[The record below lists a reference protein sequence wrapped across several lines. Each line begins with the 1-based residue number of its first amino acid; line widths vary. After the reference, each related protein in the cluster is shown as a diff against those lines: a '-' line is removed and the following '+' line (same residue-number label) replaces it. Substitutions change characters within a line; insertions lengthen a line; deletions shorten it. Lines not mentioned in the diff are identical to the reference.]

1 MGRLWQK
8 YSLSQWA
15 FMFIAALVIG
25 YTFWFRYWNEK
36 KIIEWDIQIYYSY
49 LPALF
54 VHNDLSFEFVH
65 QMAPGE
71 GLNYGVA
78 NDGLGH
84 NYPKMSMG
92 MAYMYAP
99 FYGLATVYANAFG
112 YPTDGFSMPYRMFI
126 MLSAIAYFIPG
137 LYFFR
142 RVLLNYFSEAVTATT
157 MIVVVLGTNLFHYT
171 SSHNN
176 PMSHAYTF
184 ALVSVF
190 LFFSIKWTDKKTFV
204 NTAIIGLLGGLITLI
219 RPVNVIVF
227 LFPLLLGVTS
237 LSSLWFRVKD
247 LAVNHKKS
255 ILLIAFCSFLVMF
268 PQLIFWKWNVGKWI
282 VYSYGE
288 EGFFFSDPKIIE
300 GLFSYRKG
308 WLVYSPLM
316 ITFFVG
322 LYFIYKKYRH
332 LFLPIFITSALFMYI
347 IFSWWCWWYG
357 GSFGA
362 RPMIDILPLVG
373 LSVAAFFDFIYS
385 RNIKI
390 IASTSVIT
398 ILLVLYS
405 LFNDYQYR
413 LAIIHWDGMS
423 KEAYWGVFMKTKFP
437 GNHTDMLS
445 LPNYGKA
452 IENKEDY

>member
-15 FMFIAALVIG
+15 FIFIATLVIG
-25 YTFWFRYWNEK
+25 YTFWFKYWNEK
-36 KIIEWDIQIYYSY
+36 KVIEWDIQIYYSY

-54 VHNDLSFEFVH
+54 EHHDLSFHFVRELPAGH
-65 QMAPGE
+65 P
-71 GLNYGVA
+71 LNHGIA

-84 NYPKMSMG
+84 DYPKMSMG

-99 FYGLATVYANAFG
+99 FYGLATVYAKAFG
-112 YPTDGFSMPYRMFI
+112 YPTDGYSTPYRMFI
-126 MLSAIAYFIPG
+126 ILSAIAYFLPG

-157 MIVVVLGTNLFHYT
+157 MIVIVLGTNLFYYT
-171 SSHNN
+171 SSTGN

-184 ALVSVF
+184 ALVSAF
-190 LFFSIKWTDKKTFV
+190 LFFSIRWTDKKTFL
-204 NTAIIGLLGGLITLI
+204 NTALLGLLGGLITLI
-219 RPVNVIVF
+219 RPVNIIVF
-227 LFPLLLGVTS
+227 LFPLLIGITS
-237 LSSLWFRVKD
+237 FNDFWYRIKD
-247 LAVNHKKS
+247 LAINHKKT
-255 ILLIAFCSFLVMF
+255 ILLIAFGSFLVIF

-288 EGFFFSDPKIIE
+288 EGFFFADPKIID
-300 GLFSYRKG
+300 GLLSYRKG

-316 ITFFVG
+316 VTFFVG
-322 LYFIYKKYRH
+322 LYFLYKKYRK
-332 LFLPIFITSALFMYI
+332 LFLPVLITSFLFMYI

-362 RPMIDILPLVG
+362 RPMIDILPIVG
-373 LSVAAFFDFIYS
+373 LSVAAFFDFIYTKK
-385 RNIKI
+385 IKV
-390 IASTSVIT
+390 IASTAAIT

-413 LAIIHWDGMS
+413 LTLIHWDGMT
-423 KEAYWGVFMKTKFP
+423 KEAYWEVFLKTHFP
-437 GNHTDMLS
+437 DNLEQ
-445 LPNYGKA
+445 A
-452 IENKEDY
+452 ISVPDYNSAIDNKEDY